1 MVPENDKNYSA
12 KQHLINIHI
21 NKCRVGAFKILT
33 RNRTMASAFI
43 DWFDLLKFDILFWI
57 NSLYANK

>member
-1 MVPENDKNYSA
+1 MAHENDKNYSA

-33 RNRTMASAFI
+33 RNRTMASAFF
-43 DWFDLLKFDILFWI
+43 DWFDLLKFDI
-57 NSLYANK
+57 